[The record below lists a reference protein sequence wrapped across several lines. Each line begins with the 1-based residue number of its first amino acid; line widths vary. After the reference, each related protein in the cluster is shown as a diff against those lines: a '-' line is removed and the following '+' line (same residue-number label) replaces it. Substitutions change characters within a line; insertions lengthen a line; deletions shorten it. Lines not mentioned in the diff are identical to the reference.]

1 MAEGVPCDMPTKAG
15 AVPGAWHGA
24 EANGTGRTGVHASHM
39 APRKA
44 GMAASKATTMA
55 AAEPTTMAPATT
67 AAAMAATTS
76 GEDFA
81 WSQNQECARERDA

>member
-1 MAEGVPCDMPTKAG
+1 MSEGVPCDMPAKAG
-15 AVPGAWHGA
+15 AVPGPWHGA
-24 EANGTGRTGVHASHM
+24 EANGTGWTGLHASHM

-55 AAEPTTMAPATT
+55 PAESTTMAPATT
-67 AAAMAATTS
+67 AAMAATTS

-81 WSQNQECARERDA
+81 WSQNQERARERDA